1 MSDKITVDIKDFQSL
16 KKAYIELTPGITVIT
31 GATNNGKSAIIRAI
45 DSALFNLGDD
55 AMVRGGQRYY
65 GIKISNGSHTMLMAR
80 DNVGKNEKTAYQF
93 DDGTVQ
99 KKVGRGQLEEVS
111 RMFNIREV
119 KMNNGT
125 KMKIN
130 FWYQNDKPFLM
141 DKTAGQLYEFLS
153 LSSCDNYARV
163 LKSLGSDVRSI
174 NSDINTL
181 TTEINTYK
189 SLINDK
195 KDFLSKNDG
204 FDLVYQEALDVDA
217 MGDLHSNTS
226 TILDDIDI
234 YSRSVQRL
242 KGLKSKIDDKLSAIN
257 MGSIM
262 SLYSDIDSI
271 NSKVDEMCELLSYI
285 DDISSSISSLS
296 DMHRDL
302 HQTIENSNS
311 SITEFSVSLCDVEKI
326 SSDID
331 NISVEM
337 VDVDTNAKYVDS
349 LNIRHKDILNSMCVD
364 TDKISSD
371 IDTLDSFSSEVI
383 SCENCLVDVDTAKG
397 VLDSYVQR
405 VNDLKTKV
413 SESNA
418 EFEQLKKDIG
428 YCPYCRREFF

>member
-226 TILDDIDI
+226 SILDDIDTYI
-234 YSRSVQRL
+234 RSVQRL
-242 KGLKSKIDDKLSAIN
+242 NGLKSKIDDKLSAIN
-257 MGSIM
+257 MGSIR

-285 DDISSSISSLS
+285 DDICSSISRLS

-302 HQTIENSNS
+302 HQMIEDSNS

>member
-226 TILDDIDI
+226 SILDDIDT
-234 YSRSVQRL
+234 YSHSVQRL
-242 KGLKSKIDDKLSAIN
+242 NGLKSKLDDKISSID
-257 MGSIM
+257 MGSIR

-271 NSKVDEMCELLSYI
+271 NSKVDGLCDLLSYI
-285 DDISSSISSLS
+285 DDISSSISRLS

-302 HQTIENSNS
+302 HQTIEDSNS
-311 SITEFSVSLCDVEKI
+311 SITEFSLLLGDAEKI
-326 SSDID
+326 SSDFD
-331 NISVEM
+331 SISVVM
-337 VDVDTNAKYVDS
+337 VDVDTNAKYLDS
-349 LNIRHKDILNSMCVD
+349 LNIRHKDILSSMCVD
-364 TDKISSD
+364 IDRISSD

-383 SCENCLVDVDTAKG
+383 SCENCLVDVGTARG
-397 VLDSYVQR
+397 VLDSYVQM

>member
-65 GIKISNGSHTMLMAR
+65 GVKISNDSHTMLMAR

-141 DKTAGQLYEFLS
+141 DKTVGQLYEFLS

-217 MGDLHSNTS
+217 MGDLLSNVEGL
-226 TILDDIDI
+226 LDDVDMSNNTIKKLDNLKLNIDI
-234 YSRSVQRL
+234 
-242 KGLKSKIDDKLSAIN
+242 KIS
-257 MGSIM
+257 SI
-262 SLYSDIDSI
+262 DIDSVSALYQDI
-271 NSKVDEMCELLSYI
+271 ISLDSEVSSLCELLDYIDSTGGKISQLDSEHKELKSNISTNDTCIKDFSNIINDAECLHDKIDIVSNALVDVEENIKSKDIIDTRLSSINGDLCTSI
-285 DDISSSISSLS
+285 DDISREVNILDDNFSQL
-296 DMHRDL
+296 MV
-302 HQTIENSNS
+302 IEGCLK
-311 SITEFSVSLCDVEKI
+311 E
-326 SSDID
+326 
-331 NISVEM
+331 
-337 VDVDTNAKYVDS
+337 
-349 LNIRHKDILNSMCVD
+349 
-364 TDKISSD
+364 
-371 IDTLDSFSSEVI
+371 LDSSKE
-383 SCENCLVDVDTAKG
+383 
-397 VLDSYVQR
+397 VLDSYAS
-405 VNDLKTKV
+405 KV
-413 SESNA
+413 EDVKSKLSESDI

-428 YCPYCRREFF
+428 YCPYCRREFI

>member
-204 FDLVYQEALDVDA
+204 FDSVYQEALDVDA

-226 TILDDIDI
+226 SVLDDIDT
-234 YSRSVQRL
+234 YSHSVQRL
-242 KGLKSKIDDKLSAIN
+242 NGLKSKLDDKLSTID
-257 MGSIM
+257 MGSIR

-271 NSKVDEMCELLSYI
+271 NSKVEAMCELLSYI
-285 DDISSSISSLS
+285 DDISIRISRLS
-296 DMHRDL
+296 DMYREL
-302 HQTIENSNS
+302 HQTIEDSNS
-311 SITEFSVSLCDVEKI
+311 SITEFSLLLGDAEKI
-326 SSDID
+326 SSDFD
-331 NISVEM
+331 RISVVM
-337 VDVDTNAKYVDS
+337 VDVDTNSKYLDS
-349 LNIRHKDILNSMCVD
+349 LNIRHKDILSSMCVD
-364 TDKISSD
+364 IDKISSD
-371 IDTLDSFSSEVI
+371 IDILDSFSSEVI
-383 SCENCLVDVDTAKG
+383 SCENCLVDVGTAKG
-397 VLDSYVQR
+397 VLDSYAQR
-405 VNDLKTKV
+405 VKDLKTRV

>member
-65 GIKISNGSHTMLMAR
+65 GIKISNDSHTMLMAR

-119 KMNNGT
+119 KMNNGN

-226 TILDDIDI
+226 IILDDIDT

-242 KGLKSKIDDKLSAIN
+242 SGLKSKLDDKLSAID
-257 MGSIM
+257 MDSIR

>member
-65 GIKISNGSHTMLMAR
+65 GVKISNDIHTMLMAR

-195 KDFLSKNDG
+195 KDFISKNDG
-204 FDLVYQEALDVDA
+204 FDLVYQEAIDVDA
-217 MGDLHSNTS
+217 MGDLLSNVEGL
-226 TILDDIDI
+226 LDDVDMSNNTIKKLDNLKLNIDI
-234 YSRSVQRL
+234 
-242 KGLKSKIDDKLSAIN
+242 KIS
-257 MGSIM
+257 SI
-262 SLYSDIDSI
+262 DIDSVSALYQDI
-271 NSKVDEMCELLSYI
+271 ISLDSEVSSLCELLDYIDSTGGKISQLDSEHKELKSNISTNDTCIKDFSNIINDAECLHDKIDIVSNALVDVEENIKSKDIIDTRLSSINGDLCTSI
-285 DDISSSISSLS
+285 DDISREVNILDDNFSQL
-296 DMHRDL
+296 MA
-302 HQTIENSNS
+302 IEGCLK
-311 SITEFSVSLCDVEKI
+311 E
-326 SSDID
+326 
-331 NISVEM
+331 
-337 VDVDTNAKYVDS
+337 
-349 LNIRHKDILNSMCVD
+349 
-364 TDKISSD
+364 
-371 IDTLDSFSSEVI
+371 LDSSKE
-383 SCENCLVDVDTAKG
+383 
-397 VLDSYVQR
+397 VLDSYAS
-405 VNDLKTKV
+405 KV
-413 SESNA
+413 EDVKSKLSESDI

-428 YCPYCRREFF
+428 YCPYCRREFV

>member
-1 MSDKITVDIKDFQSL
+1 MSDKLHIGIKDFQSL
-16 KKAYIELTPGITVIT
+16 KKADILLTPGITVIT

-45 DSALFNLGDD
+45 DSAIFNLGDD

-65 GIKISNGSHTMLMAR
+65 GVKISNDIHTMLMAR

-195 KDFLSKNDG
+195 KDFISKNDG
-204 FDLVYQEALDVDA
+204 FDLVYQEAIDVDA
-217 MGDLHSNTS
+217 MGDLLSNVEGL
-226 TILDDIDI
+226 LDDVDMSNNTIKKLDNLKLNIDI
-234 YSRSVQRL
+234 
-242 KGLKSKIDDKLSAIN
+242 KIS
-257 MGSIM
+257 SI
-262 SLYSDIDSI
+262 DIDSVSALYQDI
-271 NSKVDEMCELLSYI
+271 ISLDSEVSSLCELLDYIDSTGGKISQLDSEHKELKSNISTNDTCIKDFSNIINDAECLHDKIDIVSNALVDVEENIKSKDIIDTRLSSINGDLCTSI
-285 DDISSSISSLS
+285 DDISREVNILDDNFSQL
-296 DMHRDL
+296 MV
-302 HQTIENSNS
+302 IEGCLK
-311 SITEFSVSLCDVEKI
+311 E
-326 SSDID
+326 
-331 NISVEM
+331 
-337 VDVDTNAKYVDS
+337 
-349 LNIRHKDILNSMCVD
+349 
-364 TDKISSD
+364 
-371 IDTLDSFSSEVI
+371 LDSSKE
-383 SCENCLVDVDTAKG
+383 
-397 VLDSYVQR
+397 VLDSYAS
-405 VNDLKTKV
+405 KV
-413 SESNA
+413 EDVKSKLSESDI

-428 YCPYCRREFF
+428 YCPYCRREFV

>member
-1 MSDKITVDIKDFQSL
+1 MSNKLTVDIKDFQSL

-65 GIKISNGSHTMLMAR
+65 GIKIVNDTHSMLMAR

-141 DKTAGQLYEFLS
+141 DKTSGQLYEFLS

-163 LKSLGSDVRSI
+163 LKALGSDVRVI
-174 NSDINTL
+174 NSDINTI

-195 KDFLSKNDG
+195 KDFLDKNDG
-204 FDLVYQEALDVDA
+204 FDTVYHDALDVD
-217 MGDLHSNTS
+217 S
-226 TILDDIDI
+226 
-234 YSRSVQRL
+234 
-242 KGLKSKIDDKLSAIN
+242 KSKLYDESSSILSEIDDLYLLINKLSTRKSDLTSKLSNID
-257 MGSIM
+257 MDTVSSTYGIIE
-262 SLYSDIDSI
+262 SLHNTLNSLDTVISDIDSG
-271 NSKVDEMCELLSYI
+271 
-285 DDISSSISSLS
+285 SLS
-296 DMHRDL
+296 VSTL
-302 HQTIENSNS
+302 STIVN
-311 SITEFSVSLCDVEKI
+311 TTK
-326 SSDID
+326 SDID
-331 NISVEM
+331 NGINFLSECSNMVHSIDSINNTISVASSVLSEI
-337 VDVDTNAKYVDS
+337 DSILNAKNTLSNRVTQIQDS
-349 LNIRHKDILNSMCVD
+349 VVGDTEEMLN
-364 TDKISSD
+364 TISSMDSNYAKLD
-371 IDTLDSFSSEVI
+371 IMESSLKDFINASDIFSRYK
-383 SCENCLVDVDTAKG
+383 AKVEELKSK
-397 VLDSYVQR
+397 VLDS
-405 VNDLKTKV
+405 DK
-413 SESNA
+413 
-418 EFEQLKKDIG
+418 EFEQLKVEIG
-428 YCPYCRREFF
+428 YCPYCGREFF

>member
-1 MSDKITVDIKDFQSL
+1 M
-16 KKAYIELTPGITVIT
+16 
-31 GATNNGKSAIIRAI
+31 
-45 DSALFNLGDD
+45 
-55 AMVRGGQRYY
+55 RGCQ
-65 GIKISNGSHTMLMAR
+65 
-80 DNVGKNEKTAYQF
+80 NVGKNEKTAYQF

-189 SLINDK
+189 SLINEK

-226 TILDDIDI
+226 SILDDIDT
-234 YSRSVQRL
+234 YSHSVQRL
-242 KGLKSKIDDKLSAIN
+242 NGLKSKLDDKISSID
-257 MGSIM
+257 MGSIR

-271 NSKVDEMCELLSYI
+271 NSKVDGLCDLLSYI
-285 DDISSSISSLS
+285 DDISSSISRLS

-302 HQTIENSNS
+302 HQTIEDSNS
-311 SITEFSVSLCDVEKI
+311 SITEFSLLLGDAEKI
-326 SSDID
+326 SSDFD
-331 NISVEM
+331 SISVVM
-337 VDVDTNAKYVDS
+337 VDVDTNAKYLDS
-349 LNIRHKDILNSMCVD
+349 LNIRHKDILSSMCVD
-364 TDKISSD
+364 TDRISSD

-383 SCENCLVDVDTAKG
+383 SCENCLVDVGTARG
-397 VLDSYVQR
+397 VLDSYVQM

>member
-93 DDGTVQ
+93 DEGTVQ

-195 KDFLSKNDG
+195 KDFISKNDG
-204 FDLVYQEALDVDA
+204 FDLVYQEAIDVDA
-217 MGDLHSNTS
+217 MGDLLSNVEGLLDDVDMSNNTIKKLDNLKSNIDIKISSIDIDSVSALYQDIISLDSKVSSLCGLLDYIDSNGGKISQLDSEHKELKSNISTNDTCIKDFSNIINDAECLHAKIDIVSNALVDVEENIKSKDIIDTRLSSINGDLCTS
-226 TILDDIDI
+226 INDISREVNILDDSFSQLMVIEGC
-234 YSRSVQRL
+234 L
-242 KGLKSKIDDKLSAIN
+242 K
-257 MGSIM
+257 
-262 SLYSDIDSI
+262 
-271 NSKVDEMCELLSYI
+271 E
-285 DDISSSISSLS
+285 
-296 DMHRDL
+296 
-302 HQTIENSNS
+302 
-311 SITEFSVSLCDVEKI
+311 
-326 SSDID
+326 
-331 NISVEM
+331 
-337 VDVDTNAKYVDS
+337 
-349 LNIRHKDILNSMCVD
+349 
-364 TDKISSD
+364 
-371 IDTLDSFSSEVI
+371 LDSS
-383 SCENCLVDVDTAKG
+383 KG
-397 VLDSYVQR
+397 VLDSY
-405 VNDLKTKV
+405 TSKV
-413 SESNA
+413 EDVKSKLSESDI

-428 YCPYCRREFF
+428 YCPYCRREFL

>member
-93 DDGTVQ
+93 DEGTVQ

-195 KDFLSKNDG
+195 KDFISKNDG
-204 FDLVYQEALDVDA
+204 FDLVYQEAIDVDA
-217 MGDLHSNTS
+217 MGDLLSNVEGLLDDVDMSNNTIKKLDNLKSNIDIKISSIDIDSVSALYQDITS
-226 TILDDIDI
+226 LDSKVSSLCGLLDYIDSTGGKISQLDSEHKELKSNISTNDTCIKDFSNIINDAECLHAKIDIVSNALVDVEENIKSKDIIDTRLSSINGDLCTSINDISREVNILDDSFSQLMVIEGC
-234 YSRSVQRL
+234 L
-242 KGLKSKIDDKLSAIN
+242 K
-257 MGSIM
+257 
-262 SLYSDIDSI
+262 
-271 NSKVDEMCELLSYI
+271 E
-285 DDISSSISSLS
+285 
-296 DMHRDL
+296 
-302 HQTIENSNS
+302 
-311 SITEFSVSLCDVEKI
+311 
-326 SSDID
+326 
-331 NISVEM
+331 
-337 VDVDTNAKYVDS
+337 
-349 LNIRHKDILNSMCVD
+349 
-364 TDKISSD
+364 
-371 IDTLDSFSSEVI
+371 LDSS
-383 SCENCLVDVDTAKG
+383 KG
-397 VLDSYVQR
+397 VLDSY
-405 VNDLKTKV
+405 TSKV
-413 SESNA
+413 EDVKSKLSESDI

-428 YCPYCRREFF
+428 YCPYCRREFL

>member
-204 FDLVYQEALDVDA
+204 FDSVYQEALDVDA

-226 TILDDIDI
+226 SILDDIDT
-234 YSRSVQRL
+234 YSHSVQRL
-242 KGLKSKIDDKLSAIN
+242 SGLKSKLDDKLSAID
-257 MGSIM
+257 MDSIR

-349 LNIRHKDILNSMCVD
+349 LNIRHKDKLNSMCVD

>member
-65 GIKISNGSHTMLMAR
+65 GIKISNDSHTMLMAR

-226 TILDDIDI
+226 IILDDIDT

-242 KGLKSKIDDKLSAIN
+242 SGLKSKLDDKLSAID
-257 MGSIM
+257 MDSIR

-302 HQTIENSNS
+302 HQTIEDSNS

-418 EFEQLKKDIG
+418 GFEQLKKDIG

>member
-93 DDGTVQ
+93 DEGTVQ

-163 LKSLGSDVRSI
+163 LKSLGSDVKSI

-195 KDFLSKNDG
+195 KDFISKNDG
-204 FDLVYQEALDVDA
+204 FDLVYQEAIDVDA
-217 MGDLHSNTS
+217 MGDLLSNVEGLLDDVDMSNNTIKKLDNLKSNIDIKISSIDIDSVSALYQDIISLDSKVSSLCGLLDYIDSTGGKISQLDSEHKELKSNISTNDNCIKDFSNIINDAECLHDKIDIVSNALVDVEENIKSKDIIDTRLSSINGDLCTS
-226 TILDDIDI
+226 INDISREVNILDDNFSQLMVIEGC
-234 YSRSVQRL
+234 L
-242 KGLKSKIDDKLSAIN
+242 K
-257 MGSIM
+257 
-262 SLYSDIDSI
+262 
-271 NSKVDEMCELLSYI
+271 E
-285 DDISSSISSLS
+285 
-296 DMHRDL
+296 
-302 HQTIENSNS
+302 
-311 SITEFSVSLCDVEKI
+311 
-326 SSDID
+326 
-331 NISVEM
+331 
-337 VDVDTNAKYVDS
+337 
-349 LNIRHKDILNSMCVD
+349 
-364 TDKISSD
+364 
-371 IDTLDSFSSEVI
+371 LDSSKE
-383 SCENCLVDVDTAKG
+383 
-397 VLDSYVQR
+397 VLDSY
-405 VNDLKTKV
+405 TSKV
-413 SESNA
+413 EDVKSKLSESYI

-428 YCPYCRREFF
+428 YCPYCRREFL

>member
-65 GIKISNGSHTMLMAR
+65 GIKISNDSHTMLMAR

-226 TILDDIDI
+226 IILDDIDT

-242 KGLKSKIDDKLSAIN
+242 SGLKSKLDDKLSAID
-257 MGSIM
+257 MGSIR

-302 HQTIENSNS
+302 HQTIEDSNS

-418 EFEQLKKDIG
+418 GFEQLKKDIG

>member
-204 FDLVYQEALDVDA
+204 FDSVYQEALDVDA

-226 TILDDIDI
+226 SILDDIDT
-234 YSRSVQRL
+234 YSHSVQRL
-242 KGLKSKIDDKLSAIN
+242 NGLKSKLDDKLSTID
-257 MGSIM
+257 MGSIR

-271 NSKVDEMCELLSYI
+271 NSKVEAMCELLSYI
-285 DDISSSISSLS
+285 DDISIRISRLS
-296 DMHRDL
+296 DMYREL
-302 HQTIENSNS
+302 HQTIEDSNS
-311 SITEFSVSLCDVEKI
+311 SITEFSLLLGDAEKI
-326 SSDID
+326 SSDFD
-331 NISVEM
+331 RISVVM
-337 VDVDTNAKYVDS
+337 VDVDTNSKYLDS
-349 LNIRHKDILNSMCVD
+349 LNIRHKDILSSMCVD
-364 TDKISSD
+364 IDKISSD
-371 IDTLDSFSSEVI
+371 IDILDSFSSEVI
-383 SCENCLVDVDTAKG
+383 SCENCLVDVGTAKG
-397 VLDSYVQR
+397 VLDSYAQR
-405 VNDLKTKV
+405 VKDLKTRV

>member
-174 NSDINTL
+174 NSDIITL

-195 KDFLSKNDG
+195 KDFISKNDG
-204 FDLVYQEALDVDA
+204 FDSVYQEAIDVDA
-217 MGDLHSNTS
+217 KGDLLSNVESLLDDVDISNNSIKKLSSLKSGLDIKIS
-226 TILDDIDI
+226 TIDID
-234 YSRSVQRL
+234 SVSALYQEIISLDSNVSSLCELLDYIDSIDDKISHLDNERKEL
-242 KGLKSKIDDKLSAIN
+242 KSNVSMCDTSIKDFSIIINDAECLHSKIDTVSKALFNVEESIKSMCIVDDRLS
-257 MGSIM
+257 
-262 SLYSDIDSI
+262 SI
-271 NSKVDEMCELLSYI
+271 NDGMCTSIDDISKEVNILEGIFSQLQVFEDCLRDLDRDKVVFDSYVSKVDEVKNKL
-285 DDISSSISSLS
+285 
-296 DMHRDL
+296 
-302 HQTIENSNS
+302 
-311 SITEFSVSLCDVEKI
+311 SVSDV
-326 SSDID
+326 
-331 NISVEM
+331 
-337 VDVDTNAKYVDS
+337 
-349 LNIRHKDILNSMCVD
+349 
-364 TDKISSD
+364 
-371 IDTLDSFSSEVI
+371 
-383 SCENCLVDVDTAKG
+383 
-397 VLDSYVQR
+397 
-405 VNDLKTKV
+405 
-413 SESNA
+413 

-428 YCPYCRREFF
+428 YCPYCRREFV

>member
-55 AMVRGGQRYY
+55 TMVRGGQRYY

-93 DDGTVQ
+93 DEGTVQ

-163 LKSLGSDVRSI
+163 LKSLGSDVKSI

-226 TILDDIDI
+226 TILDDIDT
-234 YSRSVQRL
+234 YSCSVQRL
-242 KGLKSKIDDKLSAIN
+242 NGLKSKIDDKLSAIN
-257 MGSIM
+257 MGSIR

-285 DDISSSISSLS
+285 DDIGSSISRLS

-302 HQTIENSNS
+302 HQMIEDSNS
-311 SITEFSVSLCDVEKI
+311 SIAEFSSLLSGVENI
-326 SSDID
+326 SSDLD
-331 NISVEM
+331 NIYVEM
-337 VDVDTNAKYVDS
+337 VDVDRNANYVDS
-349 LNIRHKDILNSMCVD
+349 LNIKHKDILNSMCVD
-364 TDKISSD
+364 IDKISSD
-371 IDTLDSFSSEVI
+371 IATLDSF
-383 SCENCLVDVDTAKG
+383 L
-397 VLDSYVQR
+397 L
-405 VNDLKTKV
+405 
-413 SESNA
+413 
-418 EFEQLKKDIG
+418 
-428 YCPYCRREFF
+428 

>member
-217 MGDLHSNTS
+217 MGDLLSNVEGL
-226 TILDDIDI
+226 LDDVDMSNNTIKKLDNLKLNIDI
-234 YSRSVQRL
+234 
-242 KGLKSKIDDKLSAIN
+242 KISFI
-257 MGSIM
+257 
-262 SLYSDIDSI
+262 DIDSVSALYQDI
-271 NSKVDEMCELLSYI
+271 ISLDSKVSSLCELLEYIDSTGGKISQLDSEHKELKSNISTNDTCIKDFSNIINDAECLHDKIDIVSNALVDVEENIKSKDIIDTRLSSINGDLCTSI
-285 DDISSSISSLS
+285 DDISREVNILDDNFSQL
-296 DMHRDL
+296 MV
-302 HQTIENSNS
+302 IEGCLK
-311 SITEFSVSLCDVEKI
+311 E
-326 SSDID
+326 
-331 NISVEM
+331 
-337 VDVDTNAKYVDS
+337 
-349 LNIRHKDILNSMCVD
+349 
-364 TDKISSD
+364 
-371 IDTLDSFSSEVI
+371 LDSSKE
-383 SCENCLVDVDTAKG
+383 
-397 VLDSYVQR
+397 VLDSYAS
-405 VNDLKTKV
+405 KV
-413 SESNA
+413 EDVKSKLSESDI

-428 YCPYCRREFF
+428 YCPYCRREFV

>member
-204 FDLVYQEALDVDA
+204 FDSVYQEALDVDA

-226 TILDDIDI
+226 SILDDIDT
-234 YSRSVQRL
+234 YSHSVQRL
-242 KGLKSKIDDKLSAIN
+242 NGLKSKLDDKLSTID
-257 MGSIM
+257 MGSIR

-271 NSKVDEMCELLSYI
+271 NSKVEAMCELLSYI
-285 DDISSSISSLS
+285 DDISIRISRLS
-296 DMHRDL
+296 DMYREL
-302 HQTIENSNS
+302 HQTIEDSNS
-311 SITEFSVSLCDVEKI
+311 SITGFSLLLGDAEKI
-326 SSDID
+326 SSDFD
-331 NISVEM
+331 RISVVM
-337 VDVDTNAKYVDS
+337 VDVDTNSKYLDS
-349 LNIRHKDILNSMCVD
+349 LNIRHKDILSSMCVD
-364 TDKISSD
+364 IDKISSD
-371 IDTLDSFSSEVI
+371 IDILDSFSSEVI
-383 SCENCLVDVDTAKG
+383 SCENCLVDVGTAKG
-397 VLDSYVQR
+397 VLDSYAQR
-405 VNDLKTKV
+405 VKDLKTRV

>member
-65 GIKISNGSHTMLMAR
+65 GIKISNDSHTMLMAR

-226 TILDDIDI
+226 IILDDIDT

-242 KGLKSKIDDKLSAIN
+242 SGLKSKLDDKLSAIDMDN
-257 MGSIM
+257 IR

-302 HQTIENSNS
+302 HQTIESSNS

>member
-1 MSDKITVDIKDFQSL
+1 MSNKITVDIKDFQSL

-65 GIKISNGSHTMLMAR
+65 GVKISNDSHTMLMAR

-195 KDFLSKNDG
+195 KDFLDKNEG
-204 FDLVYQEALDVDA
+204 FDLVYQEALEVDSMGTLLSDVSD
-217 MGDLHSNTS
+217 
-226 TILDDIDI
+226 ILD
-234 YSRSVQRL
+234 SVDTTNDT
-242 KGLKSKIDDKLSAIN
+242 ITKLS
-257 MGSIM
+257 SFK
-262 SLYSDIDSI
+262 SDIDAKISLI
-271 NSKVDEMCELLSYI
+271 DMVNVSTMYHDVLSLNSKISSLGELLYYI
-285 DDISSSISSLS
+285 DDISTKISQL
-296 DMHRDL
+296 DTEQKEL
-302 HQTIENSNS
+302 TSNIDVCGS
-311 SITEFSVSLCDVEKI
+311 SVSDFY
-326 SSDID
+326 
-331 NISVEM
+331 NII
-337 VDVDTNAKYVDS
+337 T
-349 LNIRHKDILNSMCVD
+349 
-364 TDKISSD
+364 D
-371 IDTLDSFSSEVI
+371 IDTLHDKIIVVSEALSDTDECSKSMDSINSRLSSINDNVCNSIDDI
-383 SCENCLVDVDTAKG
+383 SKELHTIEESFNQLYTIESCVKELDSTKNI
-397 VLDSYVQR
+397 LDSYTDK
-405 VNDLKTKV
+405 VNDVKNRL
-413 SESNA
+413 SESDA

-428 YCPYCRREFF
+428 YCPYCRREFA

>member
-204 FDLVYQEALDVDA
+204 FDSVYQEALDVDA

-226 TILDDIDI
+226 SVLDDIDT
-234 YSRSVQRL
+234 YSHSVQRL
-242 KGLKSKIDDKLSAIN
+242 NGLKSKLDDKLSTID
-257 MGSIM
+257 MGSIR

-271 NSKVDEMCELLSYI
+271 NSKVEAMCVLLSYI
-285 DDISSSISSLS
+285 DDISIRISRLS
-296 DMHRDL
+296 DMYREL
-302 HQTIENSNS
+302 HQTIEDSNS
-311 SITEFSVSLCDVEKI
+311 SITEFSLLLGDAEKI
-326 SSDID
+326 SSDFD
-331 NISVEM
+331 RISVVM
-337 VDVDTNAKYVDS
+337 VDVDTNSKYLDS
-349 LNIRHKDILNSMCVD
+349 LNIRHKDILSSMCVD
-364 TDKISSD
+364 IDKISSD
-371 IDTLDSFSSEVI
+371 IDILDSFSSEVI
-383 SCENCLVDVDTAKG
+383 SCENCLVDVGTAKG
-397 VLDSYVQR
+397 VLDSYAQR
-405 VNDLKTKV
+405 VKDLKTRV

>member
-195 KDFLSKNDG
+195 KDFISKNGG
-204 FDLVYQEALDVDA
+204 FDLVYQEALEVDDMGTLISNVSDTMDSVDTSTNTIERLSSLKSDIDAKISSISMGTISVLYQDIISLDSKLSSLCEVLDYIDNINNKISQLDVEHKE
-217 MGDLHSNTS
+217 LKSNVSVYNTS
-226 TILDDIDI
+226 IKAFSTIINDAECLH
-234 YSRSVQRL
+234 
-242 KGLKSKIDDKLSAIN
+242 SKIDTVSKALFDVDESIKFRCTVEDRLNSINEGMCTSVGDISKEVNTLDDNFSQLQVFEDCLRDLDRNKVVFDSYLSKVEDVKSKLSA
-257 MGSIM
+257 
-262 SLYSDIDSI
+262 SDI
-271 NSKVDEMCELLSYI
+271 
-285 DDISSSISSLS
+285 
-296 DMHRDL
+296 
-302 HQTIENSNS
+302 
-311 SITEFSVSLCDVEKI
+311 
-326 SSDID
+326 
-331 NISVEM
+331 
-337 VDVDTNAKYVDS
+337 
-349 LNIRHKDILNSMCVD
+349 
-364 TDKISSD
+364 
-371 IDTLDSFSSEVI
+371 
-383 SCENCLVDVDTAKG
+383 
-397 VLDSYVQR
+397 
-405 VNDLKTKV
+405 
-413 SESNA
+413 

-428 YCPYCRREFF
+428 YCPYCRREFV

>member
-195 KDFLSKNDG
+195 KDFISKNDG

-226 TILDDIDI
+226 SILDDIDTYI
-234 YSRSVQRL
+234 RSVQRL
-242 KGLKSKIDDKLSAIN
+242 SGLKSRLDDKLSAID
-257 MGSIM
+257 MGSIR

-271 NSKVDEMCELLSYI
+271 NSRVEEMCELLSYI
-285 DDISSSISSLS
+285 DDISSSISRLS
-296 DMHRDL
+296 NMHREL
-302 HQTIENSNS
+302 HQTIEDSNS
-311 SITEFSVSLCDVEKI
+311 SITEFSLLLGDAEKI
-326 SSDID
+326 LSDL
-331 NISVEM
+331 NSISVEM
-337 VDVDTNAKYVDS
+337 VDVDTNSKYVDS
-349 LNIRHKDILNSMCVD
+349 LNIRHKDILSSMCVD
-364 TDKISSD
+364 IDNISSD
-371 IDTLDSFSSEVI
+371 IGTLDSFSSDVI

-405 VNDLKTKV
+405 VNDLKTEV

-418 EFEQLKKDIG
+418 EFEQLKKEIG

>member
-1 MSDKITVDIKDFQSL
+1 
-16 KKAYIELTPGITVIT
+16 
-31 GATNNGKSAIIRAI
+31 
-45 DSALFNLGDD
+45 
-55 AMVRGGQRYY
+55 
-65 GIKISNGSHTMLMAR
+65 
-80 DNVGKNEKTAYQF
+80 
-93 DDGTVQ
+93 
-99 KKVGRGQLEEVS
+99 
-111 RMFNIREV
+111 
-119 KMNNGT
+119 
-125 KMKIN
+125 
-130 FWYQNDKPFLM
+130 
-141 DKTAGQLYEFLS
+141 
-153 LSSCDNYARV
+153 
-163 LKSLGSDVRSI
+163 
-174 NSDINTL
+174 
-181 TTEINTYK
+181 
-189 SLINDK
+189 
-195 KDFLSKNDG
+195 
-204 FDLVYQEALDVDA
+204 
-217 MGDLHSNTS
+217 
-226 TILDDIDI
+226 
-234 YSRSVQRL
+234 
-242 KGLKSKIDDKLSAIN
+242 
-257 MGSIM
+257 
-262 SLYSDIDSI
+262 
-271 NSKVDEMCELLSYI
+271 MCELLSYI

-302 HQTIENSNS
+302 HQTIESSNS

>member
-226 TILDDIDI
+226 IILDDIDM
-234 YSRSVQRL
+234 YSRTVQRL
-242 KGLKSKIDDKLSAIN
+242 KGLKSKLDDKLSTID
-257 MGSIM
+257 MDSIR
-262 SLYSDIDSI
+262 SLYSDIVSI
-271 NSKVDEMCELLSYI
+271 NSKLDEMCELLSYI

-311 SITEFSVSLCDVEKI
+311 SIAEFSVSLDGVEKT
-326 SSDID
+326 SSDLD
-331 NISVEM
+331 NISEVM
-337 VDVDTNAKYVDS
+337 VDVDTNAQYVDS
-349 LNIRHKDILNSMCVD
+349 LNTRHRDILNSMCVD
-364 TDKISSD
+364 IDKISSD
-371 IDTLDSFSSEVI
+371 IDALVSFSSEVV

-397 VLDSYVQR
+397 VLDSYVQM
-405 VNDLKTKV
+405 VNNLKTKV

>member
-55 AMVRGGQRYY
+55 TMVRGGQRYY

-93 DDGTVQ
+93 DEGTVQ

-163 LKSLGSDVRSI
+163 LKSLGSDVKSI

-226 TILDDIDI
+226 TILDDIDT
-234 YSRSVQRL
+234 YSCSVQRL
-242 KGLKSKIDDKLSAIN
+242 NGLKSKIDDKLSAIN
-257 MGSIM
+257 MGSIR

-285 DDISSSISSLS
+285 DDIGSSISRLS

-302 HQTIENSNS
+302 HQMIEDSNS
-311 SITEFSVSLCDVEKI
+311 SIAEFSLLLGDAEKI
-326 SSDID
+326 LSDL
-331 NISVEM
+331 NSISVEM
-337 VDVDTNAKYVDS
+337 VDVDTNAKYVYS
-349 LNIRHKDILNSMCVD
+349 LNIRHKDILSSMCVD
-364 TDKISSD
+364 IDNISSD

-383 SCENCLVDVDTAKG
+383 SCENCLVDVGTARG
-397 VLDSYVQR
+397 VLDSYVQM

>member
-65 GIKISNGSHTMLMAR
+65 GVKISNDSHTMLMAR

-195 KDFLSKNDG
+195 KDFISKNDG
-204 FDLVYQEALDVDA
+204 FDLVYQEAIDVDA
-217 MGDLHSNTS
+217 MGDLLSNVES
-226 TILDDIDI
+226 LLDDVDISNNTIKKLSSLKSNIDI
-234 YSRSVQRL
+234 KISSIDIDSVSALYQDIISLDSKVSSLCELLDYINSVSDKISLLDTEHKEL
-242 KGLKSKIDDKLSAIN
+242 KSNVSMCDTSIKDFSIIINDAECLHSKIDTVSKALFNVEESIKSMCIVDDRLS
-257 MGSIM
+257 
-262 SLYSDIDSI
+262 SI
-271 NSKVDEMCELLSYI
+271 NDGMCTSIDDISKEVNILEGIFSQLQVFEDCLRDLDRDKVVFDSYVSKVDEVKNKL
-285 DDISSSISSLS
+285 
-296 DMHRDL
+296 
-302 HQTIENSNS
+302 
-311 SITEFSVSLCDVEKI
+311 SVSDV
-326 SSDID
+326 
-331 NISVEM
+331 
-337 VDVDTNAKYVDS
+337 
-349 LNIRHKDILNSMCVD
+349 
-364 TDKISSD
+364 
-371 IDTLDSFSSEVI
+371 
-383 SCENCLVDVDTAKG
+383 
-397 VLDSYVQR
+397 
-405 VNDLKTKV
+405 
-413 SESNA
+413 

-428 YCPYCRREFF
+428 YCPYCRREFV

>member
-195 KDFLSKNDG
+195 KDFLSKNGG